1 MQLFNLT
8 ASLLYKKVH
17 VMYVCFSA
25 GVRNFA
31 EALEKELEEKSDDEP
46 ATKGEGRKSPSAK
59 ESNVK
64 EDEKNTKKDSS
75 D

>member
-1 MQLFNLT
+1 
-8 ASLLYKKVH
+8 
-17 VMYVCFSA
+17 MYVCFSA

-46 ATKGEGRKSPSAK
+46 ATKGEGRKSPSEK
-59 ESNVK
+59 EANAK
-64 EDEKNTKKDSS
+64 EDEKNTKKDNS